1 MVLADSHKIPRVPCY
16 LGASQ
21 RDFGLFA
28 YRTVTFYGRPFQV
41 VQLRRSFVTLTPD
54 GTRTKLVP
62 RHPAYNARRLSH
74 TRGLGCCCFAR
85 RYYSNRY
92 YFLFLGVLRCFNSPR
107 WLYPDYE
114 FIRKSQDMTL
124 EGLTHSEIPGS
135 KDVCSSPR
143 LIAAYRVL
151 HRLQMPRHSPCA
163 LSSLT
168 KIGHTLL
175 LR

>member
-1 MVLADSHKIPRVPCY
+1 MLFTFPSRYWFTIGRWRVFS
-16 LGASQ
+16 LTRWSSQ
-21 RDFGLFA
+21 IHTRYHVSRVTWEPIIRDFGLFA
-28 YRTVTFYGRPFQV
+28 YRTVTVYGRSFQI

-74 TRGLGCCCFAR
+74 TQGLGCCCFAR

-114 FIRKSQDMTL
+114 FIRKSQDT
-124 EGLTHSEIPGS
+124 
-135 KDVCSSPR
+135 
-143 LIAAYRVL
+143 
-151 HRLQMPRHSPCA
+151 
-163 LSSLT
+163 
-168 KIGHTLL
+168 
-175 LR
+175 